1 MSKRKKLTIL
11 GWMTFSG
18 VMTILLYVVLRIQNL
33 VSPVSESFKRITSR
47 G

>member
-1 MSKRKKLTIL
+1 MTKRKKLTMLTWITL
-11 GWMTFSG
+11 SG
-18 VMTILLYVVLRIQNL
+18 AMTILLYVVLRIQNI